1 MISSNRNISPSD
13 VDEAEFEVSVTA
25 PEGTSLAAMDEVM
38 QAVSTELR
46 SIPGIQLVLTTAGSP
61 FLGSVNLGNAY
72 VRMAPHE
79 GRTFSLTR
87 LWHALLA
94 GDPGEAFE
102 AIARSAS

>member
-1 MISSNRNISPSD
+1 MAIVALGVIASSVPLYNILKQEYIPSD

-79 GRTFSLTR
+79 GRTL
-87 LWHALLA
+87 H
-94 GDPGEAFE
+94 
-102 AIARSAS
+102 